1 MKQSVVITG
10 GTSGIGLATAKILA
24 ASGFRPLLVGRDP
37 ERGAAALTTVPA
49 ARFLQGDVA
58 DPNGAEAIFA
68 QAAQYGPIVGLVT
81 GAGIYHEA
89 LLSEETEAALAEL
102 FATNVYGTI
111 RCCRAAIPYLRETRG
126 AVVTVASDAA
136 VNGNVAASLSAA
148 TKGAVLAFTRSW
160 SLEMAVYGVRVNAV
174 LPGDTET
181 PLTQAQW
188 QTPADREEMAAH
200 YPLQRIAT
208 ADEVAE
214 VIAFLLSPR
223 ASFIT
228 GAGIPVDGGLTAW

>member
-1 MKQSVVITG
+1 MKQSIVITG

-24 ASGFRPLLVGRDP
+24 ASSFLPLLVGRDP
-37 ERGAAALTTVPA
+37 ERGAAALAQVPA

-58 DPNGAEAIFA
+58 EPSAAETIFA
-68 QAAQYGPIVGLVT
+68 QAAQYGPIGGLVT
-81 GAGIYHEA
+81 SAGIYHEA
-89 LLSEETEAALAEL
+89 LLSEETEATLEEL

-111 RCCRAAIPYLRETRG
+111 RCCRAAIPYLRETCG

-136 VNGNVAASLSAA
+136 VNGNIAASLYAA

-188 QTPADREEMAAH
+188 QTPTDRAEMAAQ

-214 VIAFLLSPR
+214 VIAFLLSPS

>member
-37 ERGAAALTTVPA
+37 ERGAAALATVPA

-58 DPNGAEAIFA
+58 DPNGAETIFK
-68 QAAQYGPIVGLVT
+68 QAAQYGPIGGLVT
-81 GAGIYHEA
+81 AAGIYHEA
-89 LLSEETEAALAEL
+89 LLSEETETAFTEI

-136 VNGNVAASLSAA
+136 VNGNVAASLYAA

-181 PLTQAQW
+181 PLTRAQW
-188 QTPADREEMAAH
+188 QTPADRAEMAAH

>member
-24 ASGFRPLLVGRDP
+24 ASGFLPLLVGRDP
-37 ERGAAALTTVPA
+37 ERGAAALASVPA

-58 DPNGAEAIFA
+58 DPNGAEDIFA
-68 QAAQYGPIVGLVT
+68 QAAQYGPIGGLVT
-81 GAGIYHEA
+81 SAGIYHEA

-136 VNGNVAASLSAA
+136 VNGNVAASLYAA

-181 PLTQAQW
+181 PLTRAQW

>member
-1 MKQSVVITG
+1 MGVLGRMKQSVVITG

-136 VNGNVAASLSAA
+136 VNGNVAASL
-148 TKGAVLAFTRSW
+148 
-160 SLEMAVYGVRVNAV
+160 NAV